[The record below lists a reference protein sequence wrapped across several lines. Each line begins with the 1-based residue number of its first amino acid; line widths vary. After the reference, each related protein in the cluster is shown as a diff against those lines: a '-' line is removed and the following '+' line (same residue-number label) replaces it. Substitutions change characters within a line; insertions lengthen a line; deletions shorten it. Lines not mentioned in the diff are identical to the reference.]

1 MMKKT
6 KSANMLMSD
15 TEISLKKKKKRS
27 DNMVVNDIKNYQRM
41 KSKGQLDI

>member
-27 DNMVVNDIKNYQRM
+27 YNMVVNDIKNYQRM
-41 KSKGQLDI
+41 KNKGQLGI